1 MSISEFSS
9 DADGTP
15 VSSAIPFVQEVAPT
29 GYGWGYET
37 PKVHRTEEP
46 SADFLRELRKDR
58 LSLMV
63 DDSFPVEQHHDA
75 LSTAL

>member
-1 MSISEFSS
+1 ML
-9 DADGTP
+9 
-15 VSSAIPFVQEVAPT
+15 SAIPFVQEVAPT

-63 DDSFPVEQHHDA
+63 DDSFRVEQHHAA